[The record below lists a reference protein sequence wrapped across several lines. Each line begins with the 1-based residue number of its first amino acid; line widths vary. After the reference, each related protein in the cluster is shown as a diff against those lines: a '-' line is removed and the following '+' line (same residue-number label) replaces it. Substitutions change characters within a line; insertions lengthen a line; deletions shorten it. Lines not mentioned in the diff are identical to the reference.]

1 MRKVYF
7 SYSCMAI
14 AQGSLDLPD
23 EVKDGEEL
31 AYIREHLGEAPSTDL
46 EWIGDIDPEDAVEQD
61 DIRYIEGERDSE
73 EEDKE
78 I

>member
-31 AYIREHLGEAPSTDL
+31 AYIREHLGEANASDL
-46 EWIGDIDPEDAVEQD
+46 EWIGDLEPEDAVDQD
-61 DIRYIEGERDSE
+61 DIKYIEGERDT
-73 EEDKE
+73 EEDME
-78 I
+78 R